1 MNKEFKNWVLGN
13 ARKIINADHR
23 GLTMLYITRRI
34 IYDPSTFLPTYKYIA
49 INKKF
54 YNEVKDDPQ
63 NTLMYND
70 KRFSELGDGE

>member
-1 MNKEFKNWVLGN
+1 MNKEFKNWVLN
-13 ARKIINADHR
+13 NSRKVMNADYR
-23 GLTMLYITRRI
+23 GLTMLYMVRKVM
-34 IYDPSTFLPTYKYIA
+34 YNPSTLEAIYKYVV

-54 YNEVKDDPQ
+54 YDEVKDDPQ